1 MSEQEKKILGQ
12 ELSKEDLAEVA
23 GGGWEWDFDNDECTN
38 NHERQMHLRKEYSG
52 QGVWHYVPFSP
63 NCAATVED
71 GSWCGSNDACL
82 SEAVVYVGMNSCT
95 KAWK

>member
-23 GGGWEWDFDNDECTN
+23 GGKWDFDHDECTN
-38 NHERQMHLRKEYSG
+38 NHERQMHLRKEYAG
-52 QGVWHYVPFSP
+52 PGAWRYEPFFP

-71 GSWCGSNDACL
+71 GSWCWSNDACL
-82 SEAVVYVGMNSCT
+82 SEAVSYVGMNSCT
-95 KAWK
+95 KAWE